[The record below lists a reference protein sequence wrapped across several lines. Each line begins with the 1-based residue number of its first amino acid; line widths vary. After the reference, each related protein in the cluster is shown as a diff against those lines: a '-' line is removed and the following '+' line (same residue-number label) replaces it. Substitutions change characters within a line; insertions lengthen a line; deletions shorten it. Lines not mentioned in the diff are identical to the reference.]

1 MSNVGERG
9 YPKKKKK
16 KTWERKKNAIIYIL
30 NVEEAESPLEKLLFK
45 NLAKSMS

>member
-9 YPKKKKK
+9 YPKKKKKKKK

-30 NVEEAESPLEKLLFK
+30 NVEEAESP
-45 NLAKSMS
+45 